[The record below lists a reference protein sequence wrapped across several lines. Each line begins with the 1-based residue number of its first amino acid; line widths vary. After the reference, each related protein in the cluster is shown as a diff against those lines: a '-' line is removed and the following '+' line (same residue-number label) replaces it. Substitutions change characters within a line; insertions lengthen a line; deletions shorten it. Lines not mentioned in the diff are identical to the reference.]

1 MNRTK
6 EATDQRVATV
16 AIGRCLL
23 GENRVKTTRE
33 TAKTTPDSAAPASAI
48 RVPNPPI
55 KAPQIQS
62 MIAIAVA
69 KHCAVANARNESE
82 ISGEFTA
89 RPHVLL
95 VKIP

>member
-1 MNRTK
+1 MNLTK
-6 EATDQRVATV
+6 EAADQRVATV

-23 GENRVKTTRE
+23 GEKRVKTTRE
-33 TAKTTPDSAAPASAI
+33 TTKTTPDSAAPASAI
-48 RVPNPPI
+48 CVPNPPI

-62 MIAIAVA
+62 VIAIAVA

-89 RPHVLL
+89 RPHALL
-95 VKIP
+95 VMNL